1 MIERESDW
9 LMNIHFL
16 IKERTK
22 RFYNIIIALLMIGT
36 ASRISY
42 QYAPHPPSPPQKLKI
57 VKTKKEKKKNLSF
70 KFVFCFVFSC
80 FFF

>member
-36 ASRISY
+36 ASRKDITSIC
-42 QYAPHPPSPPQKLKI
+42 PPPPKPSTKI
-57 VKTKKEKKKNLSF
+57 KN
-70 KFVFCFVFSC
+70 C
-80 FFF
+80 